1 MIAYIKGNLV
11 SKSPTGVILENSGIG
26 YFLNVSLNTYSA
38 IQDKSECMLHTYMHV
53 KNEGQS
59 VSAFELYGFAEEAER
74 GIFELL
80 LSVSGI
86 GASTA
91 RMMLSSMT
99 ADEVR
104 HAVLSENEAAIK
116 AIKGIGPKTAKRL
129 ILELKDKMGKVDGA
143 STPPA
148 GAASYS
154 QEALSALVA
163 LGFARNQA
171 EKAIQ
176 TTMKNNPQPGS
187 VEELIKLT
195 LKTL

>member
-1 MIAYIKGNLV
+1 MIAYIKGILV
-11 SKSPTGVILENSGIG
+11 SKNPTGVILENSGIG
-26 YFLNVSLNTYSA
+26 YFLHVSLNTYSA
-38 IQDKSECMLHTYMHV
+38 IQDQKECKLHTYMHV

-59 VSAFELYGFAEEAER
+59 VSAFELYGFSDEAER
-74 GIFELL
+74 EIFELL

-104 HAVLSENEAAIK
+104 HAVLTENEAAIK

-129 ILELKDKMGKVDGA
+129 ILELKDKMGK
-143 STPPA
+143 A
-148 GAASYS
+148 GDAATAVVGTGSFS
-154 QEALSALVA
+154 HEALSALVA

-171 EKAIQ
+171 EKAIHS
-176 TTMKNNPQPGS
+176 TLKNNPQPSS